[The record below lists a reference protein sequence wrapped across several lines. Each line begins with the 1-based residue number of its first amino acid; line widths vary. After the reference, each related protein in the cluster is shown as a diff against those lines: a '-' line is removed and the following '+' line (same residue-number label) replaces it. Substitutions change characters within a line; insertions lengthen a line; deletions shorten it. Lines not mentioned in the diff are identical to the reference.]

1 MEDTPNVTISRETFD
16 NLINASVALVNQLR
30 QKEADK
36 TAIITPEEAEFAN
49 AFFSYSKETL
59 KVVNERYGDAIE
71 ASDKHRVT
79 AGEYA
84 EMYNVPIANLTDMKR
99 RLEVDLI
106 DHEYRLSRL
115 DSKRIETEIECDRTA
130 ARIAELEAEIERRG
144 ERG

>member
-1 MEDTPNVTISRETFD
+1 MEDTPNVTISQESYD

-36 TAIITPEEAEFAN
+36 AAVITPEEAEFAN
-49 AFFSYSKETL
+49 AFFSYSKETIEAV
-59 KVVNERYGDAIE
+59 KERYGDDIKADE
-71 ASDKHRVT
+71 KRKVSAV
-79 AGEYA
+79 EYA
-84 EMYNVPIANLTDMKR
+84 EMYSVPLANLADMKR

-115 DSKRIETEIECDRTA
+115 DSKRIETEIERDRTA

>member
-1 MEDTPNVTISRETFD
+1 MEDTPNVTISQESYD

-36 TAIITPEEAEFAN
+36 TAVITPEEAEFAN

-59 KVVNERYGDAIE
+59 KVVNERYGDVIE
-71 ASDKHRVT
+71 AADKHKVS
-79 AGEYA
+79 AAEYA
-84 EMYNVPIANLTDMKR
+84 EMYKVPIANLTDMKR

-115 DSKRIETEIECDRTA
+115 ESKRIETEIERDRTA

-144 ERG
+144 GRR

>member
-1 MEDTPNVTISRETFD
+1 MEDTPNVTISQESYD

-36 TAIITPEEAEFAN
+36 TAAVTPEEAEFAN
-49 AFFSYSKETL
+49 AFFSYSKETIEAV
-59 KVVNERYGDAIE
+59 KERYGDDIKAAE
-71 ASDKHRVT
+71 KRKVSAV
-79 AGEYA
+79 EYA
-84 EMYNVPIANLTDMKR
+84 EMYSVPLANLADMRR

-115 DSKRIETEIECDRTA
+115 ESKRIETEIERDRTA

-144 ERG
+144 GRG